1 MVRGVY
7 TGASGMIAQLDNINT
22 IANNLANIN
31 TTSYKREISLF
42 KAFPEMLA
50 RRVNDNGV
58 VTFPLGSY
66 DKAPV
71 VGKFGT
77 GVEINEIQTI
87 FEQGSLRQTE
97 NHFDLA
103 LEGEGF
109 FVVETPEGL
118 KLTRNGAFKISNDNY
133 LVTKEGFKVLG
144 ENGYI
149 RVKIGNFKVDKQGNI
164 LIDMSHDPA
173 ILDDFVATDRSDI
186 KDQEVVDRIMIV
198 TVDFP
203 RYLKKEGHSY
213 YSTTELSGEM
223 KSIEEDKRPKVHQG
237 FLETSNVN
245 PVVEMVK
252 MISAERAYEANSKT
266 IQTHDT
272 LLGRAVNEVG
282 KGLSA

>member
-1 MVRGVY
+1 MVRGIF
-7 TGASGMIAQLDNINT
+7 TGASGMMVQLENLNT
-22 IANNLANIN
+22 IANNLANTN
-31 TTSYKREISLF
+31 TTSYKREVTLF

-66 DKAPV
+66 DRAPI

-77 GVEINEIQTI
+77 GVEVNEIQTI
-87 FEQGSLRQTE
+87 FDQGSLKQTE
-97 NHFDLA
+97 NPFDLA

-118 KLTRNGAFKISNDNY
+118 KLTRNGTFKISNDNY
-133 LVTKEGFKVLG
+133 LVTKEGYKVLG

-149 RVKIGNFKVDKQGNI
+149 RIKIGNFKVDKQGNI
-164 LIDMSHDPA
+164 LIDMTHDPS
-173 ILDDFVATDRSDI
+173 ILDEFVATDRGDL
-186 KDQEVVDRIMIV
+186 KDQEIVDRLMIV
-198 TVDFP
+198 NVDFP

-223 KSIEEDKRPKVHQG
+223 KIVEGSQRPKVHQG
-237 FLETSNVN
+237 FLEMANVN
-245 PVVEMVK
+245 PVIEMVR
-252 MISAERAYEANSKT
+252 MISAERSYEANSKV
-266 IQTHDT
+266 IQTQDA
-272 LLGRAVNEVG
+272 LLGRVVNEVG

>member
-1 MVRGVY
+1 MVRGIY

-31 TTSYKREISLF
+31 TTSYKREITLF

-50 RRVNDNGV
+50 RRINDNGI

-66 DKAPV
+66 DRAPV

-77 GVEINEIQTI
+77 GVEINEVQTI
-87 FEQGSLRQTE
+87 FDQGSLKQTE

-109 FVVETPEGL
+109 FVVETPEGI
-118 KLTRNGAFKISNDNY
+118 KLTRNGSFKISNDNY

-164 LIDMSHDPA
+164 LIDPNHDPS
-173 ILDDFVATDRSDI
+173 ILDEFVSTDRSDI
-186 KDQEVVDRIMIV
+186 KDQEIIDRIMIV
-198 TVDFP
+198 NVDFP

-213 YSTTELSGEM
+213 YVITELSGEM
-223 KSIEEDKRPKVHQG
+223 KILDGQKRPKVHQG
-237 FLETSNVN
+237 FLEVSNVN
-245 PVVEMVK
+245 PVIEMVK
-252 MISAERAYEANSKT
+252 MISAERTYEANSKT
-266 IQTHDT
+266 IQTHDS
-272 LLGRAVNEVG
+272 LLGRSVNEVG

>member
-1 MVRGVY
+1 MVRGIF
-7 TGASGMIAQLDNINT
+7 TGASGMMVQLENLNT
-22 IANNLANIN
+22 IANNLANTN
-31 TTSYKREISLF
+31 TTSYKREVTLF

-66 DKAPV
+66 DRAPI

-77 GVEINEIQTI
+77 GVEVNEIQTI
-87 FEQGSLRQTE
+87 FDQGSLKQTE
-97 NHFDLA
+97 NPFDLA

-118 KLTRNGAFKISNDNY
+118 KLTRNGTFKISNDNY
-133 LVTKEGFKVLG
+133 LVTKEGYKVLG

-149 RVKIGNFKVDKQGNI
+149 RIKIGNFKVDKQGNI
-164 LIDMSHDPA
+164 LIDMTHDPS
-173 ILDDFVATDRSDI
+173 ILDEFVATDRGDL
-186 KDQEVVDRIMIV
+186 KDQEIVDRLMIV
-198 TVDFP
+198 NVDFP

-223 KSIEEDKRPKVHQG
+223 KIVEGSQRPKVHQG
-237 FLETSNVN
+237 FLEMANVN
-245 PVVEMVK
+245 PVVEMVR
-252 MISAERAYEANSKT
+252 MISAERSYEANSKV
-266 IQTHDT
+266 IQTQDA
-272 LLGRAVNEVG
+272 LLGRVVNEVG

>member
-1 MVRGVY
+1 MVRGIY

-31 TTSYKREISLF
+31 TTSYKRETALF

-50 RRVNDNGV
+50 RRINDNGI

-66 DKAPV
+66 DKAPI

-77 GVEINEIQTI
+77 GVEVNEIQTI
-87 FEQGSLRQTE
+87 FEQGSLKQTE
-97 NHFDLA
+97 NPFDLA
-103 LEGEGF
+103 IEGEGF

-118 KLTRNGAFKISNDNY
+118 KLTRNGSFKISNDNY

-149 RVKIGNFKVDKQGNI
+149 RIKIGNFKVDKQGNI
-164 LIDMSHDPA
+164 LVDPNHDPS
-173 ILDDFVATDRSDI
+173 ILDEFVSTDRSDI
-186 KDQEVVDRIMIV
+186 KDQEIVDRMMIV
-198 TVDFP
+198 NVDFP

-213 YSTTELSGEM
+213 YTTTELSGEF
-223 KSIEEDKRPKVHQG
+223 KILDGEKRPKVHQG

-245 PVVEMVK
+245 PIVEMVK
-252 MISAERAYEANSKT
+252 MISAERTYEANSKT
-266 IQTHDT
+266 IQTHDS
-272 LLGRAVNEVG
+272 LLGRSVNEVG